1 MGVWAV
7 VLYGFA
13 DPGLRV
19 FASVSLIGNPCR
31 HRGKGR
37 AACLLRTEDGKHV
50 RLSGKLEKGLVGLP
64 GAYVLLEGELRP
76 SVPYPE
82 VDVRNYTILSI
93 SGKRPFVGVLRE
105 EDGRFLLESGEGRA
119 LELVDVGGLR
129 EGTLPKPG
137 ATLWVTGSVVGDTL
151 HVERFG
157 VLSP

>member
-1 MGVWAV
+1 MALQILGCESS
-7 VLYGFA
+7 
-13 DPGLRV
+13 RV
-19 FASVSLIGNPCR
+19 FRSSGTLVAIEE
-31 HRGKGR
+31 KGR

-64 GAYVLLEGELRP
+64 GAHVLLEGELRP